1 MTSGNPKQFNFN
13 YNPWGRKIEDCAI
26 RAIAAATGL
35 DYRVVCKKLGY
46 ACKNGYGLTR
56 KSGASI

>member
-1 MTSGNPKQFNFN
+1 MEQKNQKWINFSF
-13 YNPWGRKIEDCAI
+13 NPWNKRIEDCAI